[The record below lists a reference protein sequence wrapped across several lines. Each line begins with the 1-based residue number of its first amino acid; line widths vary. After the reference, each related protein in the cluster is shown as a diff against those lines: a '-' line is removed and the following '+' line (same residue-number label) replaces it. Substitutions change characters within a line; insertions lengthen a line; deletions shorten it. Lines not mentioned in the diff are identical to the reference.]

1 MQCMGKGR
9 SAATKPPAHENLNL
23 RNQAP
28 DPDTVFIDVIFF
40 SLNGPLDVRDFF
52 TCFGTALLEVYS
64 NTVIIIVFL
73 YRFRMASFVTGAVLT
88 GVLRPALALMDT
100 LQVCVRA
107 FAHIVF
113 LYAGWTFACCVLALL
128 GMYA

>member
-1 MQCMGKGR
+1 MCAG
-9 SAATKPPAHENLNL
+9 ALWA
-23 RNQAP
+23 
-28 DPDTVFIDVIFF
+28 
-40 SLNGPLDVRDFF
+40 VRDFCTF
-52 TCFGTALLEVYS
+52 LIVVGTALLEVYS
-64 NTVIIIVFL
+64 NIINIVFL
-73 YRFRMASFVTGAVLT
+73 HRFRMASFVTGAVLT

-107 FAHIVF
+107 FGIVF

>member
-1 MQCMGKGR
+1 MSFFFIER
-9 SAATKPPAHENLNL
+9 SQPESIQNDKKTQNL
-23 RNQAP
+23 
-28 DPDTVFIDVIFF
+28 
-40 SLNGPLDVRDFF
+40 GPLDVRDFF

-107 FAHIVF
+107 FAHCIF
-113 LYAGWTFACCVLALL
+113 IRRMDFCLLCVGLL